1 MKRGKNFS
9 NVFNLIFKSGNFI
22 NFRENK
28 DVRGMVGRSFLLLFC
43 AVLLVLSVIFT
54 VSSGQHPL
62 KKDSDGDGIP
72 DGWELEHGLD
82 PNDASDASKDYNYNG
97 LTNLEEYKREYDP
110 FDPDTDD
117 DGISNLA
124 ETTGMFGFR
133 TDPLSDDTD
142 GDGLSDLDEI
152 IAYIDTG
159 NETQMSEIKPGEN
172 DREKVR
178 SEIVE
183 RSGKIPSL
191 YRLDPTNSDTDGDGL
206 SDGDEISA
214 KTNPTVKDS
223 DGDGLSDGEEVSI
236 YGTDPAEADS
246 DGDGLLDAEEIYG
259 TYGVRT
265 DPTKADTDGDGI
277 PDKEEVL
284 GFENAPI
291 PPSRYALSFEEFLS
305 SSAYTNETIT
315 LKGKIEKI
323 LHNSGLDNYSILLI
337 SPNETFEL
345 GVVKKVIVRVES
357 SWHYDIYHDFVHVDD
372 RFHLALREGDT
383 IFVVGVAKPLRGSI
397 REIFV
402 GSEGAI
408 YLVLSPE
415 EMIERWQPSRDHVKV
430 MRVFV
435 SSSPSPSPSP
445 PTTPSPTSPS
455 SSPSPNPPNQTTSP
469 STSNASTSISRS
481 PSPSNASQAS
491 YTTENAS
498 AQATAEGFSALNFFF
513 LFLLFAVCCAATA
526 VFFIRRRRGSEA
538 EARVAKE
545 GVAEGAE
552 GRGGGVRKEWI

>member
-1 MKRGKNFS
+1 M
-9 NVFNLIFKSGNFI
+9 
-22 NFRENK
+22 
-28 DVRGMVGRSFLLLFC
+28 GRSFLLLFC

-142 GDGLSDLDEI
+142 DDSLSDLDEI

-159 NETQMSEIKPGEN
+159 NETQMSEIKPEEN
-172 DREKVR
+172 DRDKVR

-214 KTNPTVKDS
+214 DTNPTMKDS

-236 YGTDPAEADS
+236 YGTNPAEADS

-323 LHNSGLDNYSILLI
+323 LHNSGLDNYSILLK

-357 SWHYDIYHDFVHVDD
+357 PWHYDIYHDFVHVDD

-383 IFVVGVAKPLRGSI
+383 IFVVGVAKPLRGGI

-415 EMIERWQPSRDHVKV
+415 EMMERWQPSRDYVKV
-430 MRVFV
+430 MRVFA

-445 PTTPSPTSPS
+445 LPT
-455 SSPSPNPPNQTTSP
+455 PSPNPLNQTASSP
-469 STSNASTSISRS
+469 TSNASTSTSRS

-491 YTTENAS
+491 STAEENAS
-498 AQATAEGFSALNFFF
+498 TQATAEGFSALNFFF
-513 LFLLFAVCCAATA
+513 LFLLVAVCCAAAA

-538 EARVAKE
+538 GEAKE

-552 GRGGGVRKEWI
+552 GRGGSVRKEWI